1 LELVVDRSQNPPNVD
16 ERLNLLQKPSLR
28 NPTRSGIINT
38 VNAYSPAR
46 ETGIRKY
53 FVSPPQETWDPKS
66 GRYTL
71 NINWTYELD
80 R

>member
-1 LELVVDRSQNPPNVD
+1 M
-16 ERLNLLQKPSLR
+16 
-28 NPTRSGIINT
+28 RSGIINT
-38 VNAYSPAR
+38 INAYSPGR
-46 ETGIRKY
+46 EPGIRKY